1 MFGKPGV
8 VACSGNSSSWET
20 EEEGLIKF
28 KVILGYVVNFSPV
41 RTTTLNYVSKERKK
55 ESEEEGRKGDRRR
68 KKTKIVY
75 SI

>member
-1 MFGKPGV
+1 M
-8 VACSGNSSSWET
+8 
-20 EEEGLIKF
+20 IKF